1 MWSFF
6 SRDAAKDF
14 GYELGTQIEISPEFS
29 IWKIH
34 NGKKKVSMFC
44 NY

>member
-14 GYELGTQIEISPEFS
+14 GYELLQQVDISQEFS
-29 IWKIH
+29 IWRIH
-34 NGKKKVSMFC
+34 NGKKKAS
-44 NY
+44 